1 MPSDGRREVLARWRE
16 SGEWWSGA
24 LYLEFERFIDA
35 DGIRRETERD
45 VLLSDTPDES
55 DQSDEQDHAGR
66 FVPRK
71 FRDEKVARA
80 CGLLPGSQIKQFQVK
95 HSEIKRTYAALH
107 TISGYAC
114 GRGAMHAEEI
124 PIIAAQKGLRAAAL
138 TDPFSFAGVVEFARS
153 AKSAG
158 VKPLIGATVEIEDGG
173 EIVLIARSRRGYS
186 DLSQLISACHLEE
199 PRLFPLCTWQRLER
213 WSSDLI
219 CLTGGHRGPL
229 NRLLAGRHTCE
240 ADNLLTKLKAIYGA
254 SNVYAEIERSY
265 MPWEISVN
273 SQLLDLAEA
282 HGIEAVAGGLVT
294 HETPERFP
302 AQDILVCIE
311 TLCTVDEIV
320 GRKPQ
325 RHPEQAQIKPVP
337 DRAMNHER
345 YLRSADEFNDLFADR
360 PDLIENTLKVAE
372 RCDDDVLPPR
382 TVLPILYENSEQ
394 TLRDIVYAGAHLRY
408 PSIDKRLARRIQY
421 ELSRIVQL
429 NFTTHFLVAY
439 EMCHW
444 ADEQGI
450 LFSGRGSAVDSVIS
464 YCLGFSRI
472 DALKHNLHFDRFL
485 PADGSKRPDIDID
498 FEAHRRDDVRT
509 HLAQMYGK
517 DKVATVAAFGA
528 YNTRGIVR
536 GVGKAFGIDD
546 QTLGFLCKR
555 LHGGVTPDRIERAMQ
570 QRPELRESGI
580 PIERFHWVF
589 KLAEQ
594 LMDIPMNIRSHS
606 SGVIISSEPIA
617 CTVPVIHSAVDGV
630 NIIQWD
636 KRSTKHFFDKF
647 DILCLRGHDVLAGTQ
662 KFARQSDPDFQANNL
677 PIDDPDSFRAMRSGE
692 LIGIPQSASPAM
704 RQAHVRL
711 RTENLHDASLVQAG
725 IRPGVG
731 GAVKLNELIMRRRG
745 ITPYSFEHPE
755 LEKILGITYGIIVF
769 QEQVDQL
776 LETFCGYTSGEAED
790 LREAI
795 HKKRRDGYAEALREE
810 IMDRILMKG
819 FGLVVA
825 EKVYEY
831 ISGFQGYG
839 FAQGHALAFAE
850 ISIRSIYCQ
859 QNYPAEYFAALLNAQ
874 PAGYYGPCTI
884 ANEARVRGVSVLPPD
899 INFSEIDFSV
909 EDVQADTDPKLVVP
923 RAGIRTGL
931 RQIGSVSK
939 PTRERIV
946 EARREAFYDSIFDF
960 SERVH
965 PARDELETLILC
977 GAMDRLNDNRRQLLW
992 VVPQAASLGSASAID
1007 HEPTLGLKVPE
1018 PELPEVEDFSLAEKA
1033 VYERSILGM
1042 DVTRHLMAFER
1053 NRVEKKSSQTAASV
1067 VKLPDGTRAIVVG
1080 NPLRLR
1086 FPPTRTGK
1094 RVVFFDLEDETG
1106 LLNVTCFDDT
1116 YQRYGHAIVCSQYVT
1131 VVGKVQNRDGH
1142 MAFLG
1147 EQVYPYQPVL
1157 DSDLPGTLGI
1167 PITTAD
1173 FLAR

>member
-1 MPSDGRREVLARWRE
+1 MPLDGRREVLARWRE

-24 LYLEFERFIDA
+24 PYLEFERYIDA
-35 DGIRRETERD
+35 NGVRREIERD
-45 VLLSDTPDES
+45 LTFTGESSRPDSADSSES
-55 DQSDEQDHAGR
+55 AAR

-80 CGLLPGSQIKQFQVK
+80 CGLLPGSQVKSIALRQVQP
-95 HSEIKRTYAALH
+95 KRACAVLH
-107 TISGYAC
+107 AISGYAF

-124 PIIAAQKGLRAAAL
+124 PILAAERGVCAVAL
-138 TDPFSFAGVVEFARS
+138 ADPFSLAGAVEFARS

-158 VKPLIGATVEIEDGG
+158 IKPLIGAAVEIEEGG

-186 DLSQLISACHLEE
+186 ELSQLISACHLEE
-199 PRLFPLCTWQRLER
+199 PRLFPLGNWRRLQAH
-213 WSSDLI
+213 STDLI
-219 CLTGGHRGPL
+219 CLTGGHRGPI
-229 NRLLAGRHTCE
+229 NRLLAGRHVRE
-240 ADNLLTKLKAIYGA
+240 ASDLLGRLIAVYGRN
-254 SNVYAEIERSY
+254 NVYAEIERSY
-265 MPWEISVN
+265 VPWEVSVN
-273 SQLLDLAEA
+273 GRLLDLAEA
-282 HGIEAVAGGLVT
+282 QGIEAVAGGLVT
-294 HETPERFP
+294 HEAPDQFP
-302 AQDILVCIE
+302 AQDVLVCIE

-325 RHPEQAQIKPVP
+325 RHPEQPQINPVP
-337 DRAMNHER
+337 ERAVNHER
-345 YLRSADEFNDLFADR
+345 YLRSADELYELFADR
-360 PDLIENTLKVAE
+360 PDLVENTLKVAA

-382 TVLPILYENSEQ
+382 TVLPVLYENSGQ
-394 TLRDIVYAGAHLRY
+394 TLRDIVFAGAHLRY
-408 PSIDKRLARRIQY
+408 PKIDARLARRIRH
-421 ELSRIVQL
+421 ELDRIERL
-429 NFTTHFLVAY
+429 NFTTHFLVVW
-439 EMCHW
+439 EMCRW
-444 ADEQGI
+444 ADDQGI
-450 LFSGRGSAVDSVIS
+450 LFSGRGSAVDSVVA
-464 YCLGFSRI
+464 YCLGLSRI
-472 DALKHNLHFDRFL
+472 DAFKHNLHFDRFL

-498 FEAHRRDDVRT
+498 FEAARRDEVRE
-509 HLAQMYGK
+509 HLAEKYGR

-555 LHGGVTPDRIERAMQ
+555 LHGGVTPDRIERAIQ
-570 QRPELRESGI
+570 QRPELRDSGI
-580 PIERFHWVF
+580 PKERFHWVF
-589 KLAEQ
+589 TLAEQ
-594 LMDIPMNIRSHS
+594 LMDIPMNIRAHS

-617 CTVPVIHSAVDGV
+617 CTVPVVRSAVDGV

-636 KRSTKHFFDKF
+636 KRSAKHFFDKF

-662 KFARQSDPDFQANNL
+662 KFARQSEPDFRANNV

-745 ITPYSFEHPE
+745 LAPYTFEHPE

-776 LETFCGYTSGEAED
+776 LQTFCGYSSGEAED
-790 LREAI
+790 LRESI
-795 HKKRRDGYAEALREE
+795 HKKRREGFAEALRQEV
-810 IMDRILMKG
+810 MDRILSRG
-819 FGLVVA
+819 FGIAVA

-831 ISGFQGYG
+831 VSGFQGYG

-884 ANEARVRGVSVLPPD
+884 ANEARVRGVAVLPPD
-899 INFSEIDFSV
+899 VNFSEIDFSV
-909 EDVQADTDPKLVVP
+909 EDVQSEMDPKLVLP

-939 PTRERIV
+939 PTRERII
-946 EARREAFYDSIFDF
+946 EARKEGFFDSIFDF
-960 SERVH
+960 CERVH
-965 PARDELETLILC
+965 PARNELEALVLC
-977 GAMDRLNDNRRQLLW
+977 GALDRLNDNRRQLLW
-992 VVPQAASLGSASAID
+992 AVPQAVALGSAACAD
-1007 HEPTLGLKVPE
+1007 PEPALQLKMPE
-1018 PELPEVEDFSLAEKA
+1018 PELPDVEDFTPAEKA
-1033 VYERSILGM
+1033 VFERSILGM
-1042 DVTRHLMAFER
+1042 DVARHLMAFER
-1053 NRVEKKSSQTAASV
+1053 KRVQTKSNETASSV
-1067 VKLPDGTRAIVVG
+1067 VRLPEGSRAIVVG

-1116 YQRYGHAIVCSQYVT
+1116 YQRFGHAIVCSQYAT
-1131 VVGKVQNRDGH
+1131 VIGRVQNRDGH
-1142 MAFLG
+1142 VAFLA
-1147 EQVYPYQPVL
+1147 EQVYTYRPVL
-1157 DSDLPGTLGI
+1157 GSELQGTLGI
-1167 PITTAD
+1167 PVATAD